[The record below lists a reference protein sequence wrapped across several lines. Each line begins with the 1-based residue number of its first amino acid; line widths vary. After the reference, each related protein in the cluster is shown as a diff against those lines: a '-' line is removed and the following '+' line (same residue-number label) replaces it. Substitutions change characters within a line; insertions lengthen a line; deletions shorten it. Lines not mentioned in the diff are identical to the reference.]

1 MVPFLVYH
9 RITEEQQAG
18 FRSIHPDTFR
28 HHLEIIRSAGVPV
41 VDPADASLSGDSVS
55 GVVLTFDDATIDH
68 FDTARPIL
76 SEFDVPGLFYVPTAR
91 LGSEGHLSVEQVT
104 ALHREGHTIGSH
116 SHTHSRLDRLP
127 TLSVHHE
134 LHESR
139 RRLREILGVD
149 ALHFAPPG
157 GLYGAE
163 VSAVAQEVGFR
174 FFRTMM
180 WGLNPQ
186 LDPHE
191 IHVVPMVRPSGTLF
205 LRWALNGR
213 NERVL
218 RVMYELKRTLRG
230 GLAARGNR
238 SRTRD

>member
-1 MVPFLVYH
+1 MLPFLVYH
-9 RITEEQQAG
+9 RITDEQQAG
-18 FRSIHPDTFR
+18 FRSIHRDTFR
-28 HHLEIIRSAGVPV
+28 HHLEIIRSAGVKV
-41 VDPADASLSGDSVS
+41 VDPADSSLGDDSVS

-76 SEFDVPGLFYVPTAR
+76 AEFDVPGLFYVPTAR
-91 LGSEGHLSVEQVT
+91 LDTGGHLSVEQVM
-104 ALHREGHTIGSH
+104 ALHHDGHTIGSH
-116 SHTHSRLDRLP
+116 SHTHSRLDLLP
-127 TLSVHHE
+127 TPSVHHE

-163 VSAVAQEVGFR
+163 VPAVAQEIGFR
-174 FFRTMM
+174 FFRTMI
-180 WGLNPQ
+180 WGLNSH

-191 IHVVPMVRPSGTLF
+191 IHVVPMIRPSGTLF

-213 NERVL
+213 NERIL
-218 RVMYELKRTLRG
+218 RVMYELKRTLRS

-238 SRTRD
+238 SRTRE